1 MEFRDLSFEREK
13 ERELYCFWVLE
24 GGSFLNEIE
33 REKRGFG
40 LDWIWEIRTE
50 NEMSFG
56 NWLRIEKCPLCL
68 KDECLVVCY
77 S

>member
-1 MEFRDLSFEREK
+1 MRWRER
-13 ERELYCFWVLE
+13 REVLDW
-24 GGSFLNEIE
+24 I
-33 REKRGFG
+33 G
-40 LDWIWEIRTE
+40 LDLIWEIRTE